1 MEKILSIIVPA
12 YNSQDYLERCV
23 NSLVVA
29 GKQVEV
35 ILVDDGSLDR
45 TGQIMDEY
53 QTRFPEIIKVIH
65 QENRGHGGAINNGLK
80 QASGKYIKICD
91 SDDWLDVSGLNKL
104 LSLINDLEQKQ
115 ITLDMILTNY
125 VYDRVAVKKN
135 KVIRFP
141 NLPQAKVFGWKSVHL
156 KLGQYFMMHSVIY
169 RRTLLTKEAQISLPE
184 HVSYEDNIFVFEPL
198 KYVNKMIYFD
208 INLYHYFIG
217 RDDQSVNE
225 SVMLRK
231 IDQQLLVNKRMIDF
245 YSKNIDPKAPM
256 AKYMRFYL
264 EIVMAISSIILIRGK
279 DEQYL
284 RVKEELWLYLRK
296 HNPKLYR
303 SFKHRLL
310 GIFLNLPGKP
320 GRKIASGL
328 YLAAHAIYGFN

>member
-91 SDDWLDVSGLNKL
+91 SDDWLDFSGLNKL

-141 NLPQAKVFGWKSVHL
+141 NLPQAKVFGWKNVHL

-198 KYVNKMIYFD
+198 KC
-208 INLYHYFIG
+208 
-217 RDDQSVNE
+217 
-225 SVMLRK
+225 
-231 IDQQLLVNKRMIDF
+231 
-245 YSKNIDPKAPM
+245 
-256 AKYMRFYL
+256 FYL

-279 DEQYL
+279 DQQYL
-284 RVKEELWLYLRK
+284 RAKEELWLYLRK

-320 GRKIASGL
+320 GRQIASGL